1 LVPTGTTG
9 GPPSGTTG
17 GPSAG
22 PVLAPPQIIKGISD
36 TIGTLLPYLSKA
48 DLDTLRLEI
57 LTQKSRKKIEANQT
71 TDISKRKLINQVSVL
86 YDKYLSKIKELNTL
100 RTTNPTLVPD
110 LSSPGVFYMLNYV
123 AQNLGAGLDDG
134 TIGQILQTLEQ
145 KIKDFGANF
154 FSIYLKNLNSI
165 NELIATVEQNPNIS
179 VFVKD
184 VYGTGS
190 IPTLN
195 ELRKR
200 LINIDISIP
209 DSFNEAIN
217 YGKALEKVIKN
228 NAEALAMGKDQ
239 NKYATV
245 SAFDSRVKQFVTLL
259 ETQKVRREEELAFF
273 SQL

>member
-1 LVPTGTTG
+1 MVPTGTTG